1 MTVRRV
7 VVDHVLLVVRDLEA
21 SRRFYRAALA
31 PLGIQEL
38 KVESDG
44 VAFGAEGMDDFAVFA
59 GRSPTTGAH
68 VAFDAPSREAVDA
81 FYAAALEHG
90 GRHRGAPAVLGAVLR
105 ALLRIPGRRSR
116 SYPILVEIAW

>member
-1 MTVRRV
+1 MRGSPIQPAGDEDQMTVRRV

-38 KVESDG
+38 KVEPDG
-44 VAFGAEGMDDFAVFA
+44 LAFGAEGMDDFAVFA
-59 GRSPTTGAH
+59 GRHPTTRAH

-90 GRHRGAPAVLGAVLR
+90 GHLG
-105 ALLRIPGRRSR
+105 S
-116 SYPILVEIAW
+116 